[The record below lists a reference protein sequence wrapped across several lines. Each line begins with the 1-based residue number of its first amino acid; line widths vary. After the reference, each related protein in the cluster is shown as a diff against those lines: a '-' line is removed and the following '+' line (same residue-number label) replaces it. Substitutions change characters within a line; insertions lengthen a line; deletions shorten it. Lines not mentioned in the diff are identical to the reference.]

1 MGRGRASRRPARC
14 DEVPWEAAVAHGL
27 PGSYVA
33 ASQCGPCSQEGRLEA
48 IESLARRVVEGHDV
62 RLSCH
67 CFPRA
72 CHGGVV

>member
-1 MGRGRASRRPARC
+1 M
-14 DEVPWEAAVAHGL
+14 AHGL

-72 CHGGVV
+72 CHGGVIAAQVRVRASELHVRKRRR